1 MPDEPQFPTRA
12 KYVVDWD
19 GTCVEECWPEQGDW
33 LPGAVDALRA
43 LADDGPV
50 VIYSLRCHLYEMDD
64 LTARPQCDVDASVL
78 GIERMLARAGL
89 HDIRVYPP
97 NRGKPPGKYY
107 IDDRAVRYDGDWM
120 RTMLEI
126 RMREWERRLADVKN
140 V

>member
-1 MPDEPQFPTRA
+1 MAEPEFPTRA

-33 LPGAVDALRA
+33 LPGAIDALRT

-64 LTARPQCDVDASVL
+64 VTRRPECDVLASHDGIRQKLDA
-78 GIERMLARAGL
+78 AGL
-89 HDIRVYPP
+89 HDVRVYPP

-107 IDDRAVRYDGDWM
+107 IDDRAVHYDGSWS
-120 RTMLEI
+120 RVLALI
-126 RMREWERRLADVKN
+126 GAREMERNGR
-140 V
+140 